1 MFKLFTL
8 QEANRLIP
16 VVDRTL
22 RELQSAISDL
32 ADVKR
37 ALERA
42 KPLSVEGKN
51 LGEELTF
58 LLRSIHEHKAELDR
72 LGVHVKDI
80 QSGQVDFPAQL
91 GAEVVCLAWAQGQEA
106 ITHYHRLNE
115 TAPRPLAMATPHEVR
130 ASL

>member
-32 ADVKR
+32 AHVKG

-51 LGEELTF
+51 LGEELAF
-58 LLRSIHEHKAELDR
+58 LLRSIHEYKAELDR

-80 QSGQVDFPAQL
+80 RTGQVDFPAQL
-91 GAEVVCLAWAQGQEA
+91 GAEIVCLAWTQGQET

-115 TAPRPLAMATPHEVR
+115 TVPRPLVTATPHELR